1 MASPT
6 TTRRRPRKRHFS
18 NPGRTWAKGLE
29 RRRPGLV
36 PFVLDELAGLYG
48 RPVWQRQMVLG
59 PAREFCLHAGEPVSM
74 LAGLS
79 PLVIPLRPTWPEP
92 DGQRAL

>member
-1 MASPT
+1 MPYRDLSAQ
-6 TTRRRPRKRHFS
+6 
-18 NPGRTWAKGLE
+18 
-29 RRRPGLV
+29 
-36 PFVLDELAGLYG
+36 LA
-48 RPVWQRQMVLG
+48 PVVEQVNGALWMRQMVLG